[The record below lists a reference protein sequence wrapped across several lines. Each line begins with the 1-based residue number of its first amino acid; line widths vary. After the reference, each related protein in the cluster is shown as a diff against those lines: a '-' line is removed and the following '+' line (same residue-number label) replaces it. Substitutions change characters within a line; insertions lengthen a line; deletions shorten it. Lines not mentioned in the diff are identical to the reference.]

1 MARISTY
8 AKDDEVNPNDIVIG
22 SEHNVDNAGRVTY
35 KTKNYRMV
43 ELQSFFQGSN
53 FSATAPINLTGTT
66 NKVWSHDD
74 ITIITTNSANPAGIT
89 LQDNTTFITATDV
102 SFGGLSKHVNGF
114 TRKEFTLPNYQ
125 FQISTSNNGSHNR
138 IIDIDSADGTGLDEL
153 HINSGTVINTRLSA
167 ENTITIDHSPRVGT
181 DATAATD
188 ISYGGTFLALS
199 ARSITSEG
207 HWSDNTLTTYTLPT
221 YSFNVRGDNTDATQ
235 AITNSNTLIIAG
247 TTPIS
252 TTSSDT
258 DTVTITHDT
267 YTAKSITTDAVDV
280 LHTFV
285 SDGYGHVTAA
295 TKRTLPVFTGPTTSP
310 SAANGTK
317 GLVPVPTT
325 SDGLKFLKGD
335 GNWADPLNTTYA
347 ISGENVSAVG
357 SVVAGANVVLTDAA
371 SATTTLKIEQGSNTT
386 ISGSSTKI
394 TIASDNTEYDLEGI
408 GSSNTDTGIRLNP
421 STGTNDDIL
430 ILGSGATTTSRSSST
445 ITINST
451 NTWQANSNTSGAGG
465 HGYVT
470 SSSGQANKVWAT
482 NSSSQPD
489 WRDPGASSDNFDD
502 VISRNPT
509 TIYDDLFN
517 YSYEY
522 QTGGKTNKSIWLS
535 NTSSDG
541 VHGVALILDGY
552 NNFNSGA
559 SGNSSIKW
567 YDQNNRKVNWDVR
580 NYTPAASAN
589 AGMSTA
595 AAVFKFSGNNRE
607 SNVSRYNHYFERWY
621 SGGVDNAAQGGNRFY
636 ADIAVVKNYTTGFP
650 SGHSA
655 HHGFLMSHKLKV
667 GNVCYTASDGS
678 AGQFLTTDGNGNTS
692 WASTGS
698 GGGSTVNNYVSNFE
712 FFDGT
717 GATIQMK
724 FTTVGGYTINNVDVP
739 RFSLTKD
746 GFVPAPTAS
755 NSTKFLKGDGTW
767 AVPLDNDTQYSVMG
781 SGNSYTAGLVLAGSA
796 THGNNFLRKDGT
808 WATVTS
814 GTNVAA
820 GTGITATVSG
830 TTTLSLTVTANATSN
845 VSYAVPFINSGVINT
860 DASDLYYN
868 PSTNQIHA
876 GDFVVSSDRRLKSE
890 IEPIKNGLEVIK
902 KFSSYNYIKNNQK
915 ESGFIAQEVKEA
927 IPHTVYENNEG
938 YLSMSDRGVLAHMHK
953 AIIELEERL
962 SIIEQ
967 KIK

>member
-8 AKDDEVNPNDIVIG
+8 VKDDEVNPNDIVIG
-22 SEHNVDNAGRVTY
+22 SEHSIDNAGRVTY

-43 ELQSFFQGSN
+43 ELQTFFQGAN

-138 IIDIDSADGTGLDEL
+138 IVDIDSASPGTGLDEL

-167 ENTITIDHSPRVGT
+167 ENTITIDHASVTHTPSDGGDTINLDYGDDFTALTARIVSPQGHL
-181 DATAATD
+181 TASTK
-188 ISYGGTFLALS
+188 
-199 ARSITSEG
+199 
-207 HWSDNTLTTYTLPT
+207 TTYSLPAQ
-221 YSFNVRGDNTDATQ
+221 YSFNVSADSDIAGSPNKE
-235 AITNSNTLIIAG
+235 ITNSQTLNIIGA
-247 TTPIS
+247 TPIS
-252 TTSSDT
+252 TAVSAD
-258 DTVTITHDT
+258 DTVTI
-267 YTAKSITTDAVDV
+267 
-280 LHTFV
+280 
-285 SDGYGHVTAA
+285 
-295 TKRTLPVFTGPTTSP
+295 
-310 SAANGTK
+310 SAADFVGYNTSTTPPTSGVR
-317 GLVPVPTT
+317 GLVPAPTT

-335 GNWADPLNTTYA
+335 GNWADPLNTTYE

-408 GSSNTDTGIRLNP
+408 GSDNTDTGIRLNP
-421 STGTNDDIL
+421 STGSNDNIL
-430 ILGSGATTTSRSSST
+430 IVGSGATTTSRSSST
-445 ITINST
+445 ITIDST

-489 WRDPGASSDNFDD
+489 WRDAGASSDNFDD

-580 NYTPAASAN
+580 NYAPAASAN
-589 AGMSTA
+589 ASMSTA
-595 AAVFKFSGNNRE
+595 AAIHKFSGNNRE

-698 GGGSTVNNYVSNFE
+698 GGGSTVNNYVSDFE

-767 AVPLDNDTQYSVMG
+767 AVPVDNNTQYSVMG
-781 SGNSYTAGLVLAGSA
+781 VGNGYAAGLVLAGSS
-796 THGNNFLRKDGT
+796 THNDNFLRKDGT